1 MRRSGIMDGASVG
14 RSAAPTIYYNMDC
27 TIYTLECIIHSIE
40 YRGMRHRSNRVI
52 RVDRGARGDA
62 ASRPVAPPAVTEM
75 VMLVRVT
82 AADVDSD
89 VVKVGTTQ
97 DRNLTPSPS

>member
-1 MRRSGIMDGASVG
+1 MG
-14 RSAAPTIYYNMDC
+14 P
-27 TIYTLECIIHSIE
+27 
-40 YRGMRHRSNRVI
+40 
-52 RVDRGARGDA
+52 RGAAVQGARRGPVRA
-62 ASRPVAPPAVTEM
+62 WPVAPPAVTEM